1 LTFRAPISQVEVE
14 QEMLRLVDLL
24 ESRTEDFEQLSLDNA
39 IKEARYK
46 AEWAKSYLS
55 HTGSIKEREAWADV
69 KMQDVAMES
78 KIAEA
83 LVKSGRER
91 LSSIKTQIDA
101 LRTIAANVRN
111 QV

>member
-1 LTFRAPISQVEVE
+1 
-14 QEMLRLVDLL
+14 MLRLVDLL
-24 ESRTEDFEQLSLDNA
+24 ESRTEDFEQLSLDSA
-39 IKEARYK
+39 IKDARYK

-69 KMQDVAMES
+69 RMEEVAMDY

-111 QV
+111 QT